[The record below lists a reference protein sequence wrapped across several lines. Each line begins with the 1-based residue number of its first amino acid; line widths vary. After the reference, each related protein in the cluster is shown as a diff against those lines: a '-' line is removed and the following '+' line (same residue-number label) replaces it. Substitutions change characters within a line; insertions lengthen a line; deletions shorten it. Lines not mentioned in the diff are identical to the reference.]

1 MTLTPPPVFW
11 YWESFCSLTKK
22 CPWWWYSVLR
32 YTNVT
37 FETWPCDLCV
47 NNYSTYI
54 YIYINVCICICICI
68 NVNVCHVCIVC
79 HVYIYTCVCLI
90 RVDLD
95 IILLVGSD
103 GDDSAK
109 GWKPLFENVGVFEVH
124 ELHDFLLILS
134 MKPWSQWR
142 PKGPWEKNAFWRE
155 KIVTLNQREF
165 DLYHSKGVTIGRE
178 REWELPK
185 RNDSRNHSRKYSW
198 ELWEVTSL
206 IFLPLM
212 GGHHS
217 LGATFLGS

>member
-1 MTLTPPPVFW
+1 MYMYMYKCKRMSCMYSMSCIYLYMCMSNQSRSRHHLARWQRRWWQCQRLETFV
-11 YWESFCSLTKK
+11 WECWGIWGAWTSWFFVHSEHETMESVKTEGSLGEK
-22 CPWWWYSVLR
+22 C
-32 YTNVT
+32 
-37 FETWPCDLCV
+37 
-47 NNYSTYI
+47 
-54 YIYINVCICICICI
+54 
-68 NVNVCHVCIVC
+68 
-79 HVYIYTCVCLI
+79 
-90 RVDLD
+90 
-95 IILLVGSD
+95 
-103 GDDSAK
+103 
-109 GWKPLFENVGVFEVH
+109 
-124 ELHDFLLILS
+124 FLA
-134 MKPWSQWR
+134 
-142 PKGPWEKNAFWRE
+142 G